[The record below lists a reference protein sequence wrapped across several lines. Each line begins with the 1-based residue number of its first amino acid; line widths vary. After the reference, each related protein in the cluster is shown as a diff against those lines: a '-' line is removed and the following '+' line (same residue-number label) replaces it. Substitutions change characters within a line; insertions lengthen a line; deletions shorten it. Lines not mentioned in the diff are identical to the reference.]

1 MTMNNEEKETIH
13 YFAKKIV
20 EKGLAVPAIFLF
32 ESTKFISFVAS
43 QTLIFLGP
51 ILTFFVSDEKYYS
64 FIALLERK
72 RNVEYLIT
80 QIEELNLAYKN
91 K

>member
-1 MTMNNEEKETIH
+1 MNDPWIAP
-13 YFAKKIV
+13 YSIKIMHD
-20 EKGLAVPAIFLF
+20 FL
-32 ESTKFISFVAS
+32 
-43 QTLIFLGP
+43 
-51 ILTFFVSDEKYYS
+51 DEKYYS

>member
-1 MTMNNEEKETIH
+1 MTMNNEEKETIY

-32 ESTKFISFVAS
+32 ESTKYISFVAG

-51 ILTFFVSDEKYYS
+51 ILTFFPMFAFLSITLELCIILFPVYYS
-64 FIALLERK
+64 R
-72 RNVEYLIT
+72 
-80 QIEELNLAYKN
+80 
-91 K
+91 

>member
-1 MTMNNEEKETIH
+1 MCIRDSK
-13 YFAKKIV
+13 Y
-20 EKGLAVPAIFLF
+20 
-32 ESTKFISFVAS
+32 ISFVAG

-64 FIALLERK
+64 FIELLERK
-72 RNVEYLIT
+72 RNIEYLIT

>member
-1 MTMNNEEKETIH
+1 MSMNSKDKETLY

-32 ESTKFISFVAS
+32 ESTKYISFVAG

-51 ILTFFVSDEKYYS
+51 ILTFFISDKKYYN
-64 FIALLERK
+64 FVNLLERK
-72 RNVEYLIT
+72 RNIEYLIT
-80 QIEELNLAYKN
+80 QIEELNLSIK